1 MKIVQISL
9 TIFLVSFLLFLSS
22 CSGNKSYQ
30 AEEGMRIVS
39 LVPSFTKEIER
50 LGMKDHIVGATSYC
64 DISKE
69 NKDLIVGSVID
80 VNEEKIMLL
89 KPDVVLASGLVK
101 EKSIKILE
109 QNGINVKYINNNS
122 SFKGLCEQFIQIG
135 KVIGKE
141 AYATQLVQ
149 EAVFSVDSLKALVPH
164 KEEKLKLCFQLGAN
178 PIAVVIPNTFMDDYI
193 TFAGC
198 TNIFNDLDK
207 IIVNRESVLLRN
219 PDCIIISSMG
229 VVGEEEKTIW
239 ETYKDISAAKNDN
252 IFIIEGATL
261 PTVADFV
268 DNLGHII
275 NQIYDD
281 KK

>member
-1 MKIVQISL
+1 MKIVQL
-9 TIFLVSFLLFLSS
+9 KFTILLVSFLLVLSS
-22 CSGNKSYQ
+22 CSSNKVDQS
-30 AEEGMRIVS
+30 EEGIRIVS
-39 LVPSFTKEIER
+39 LVPSFTKDIVR

-64 DISKE
+64 EISKE

-89 KPDVVLASGLVK
+89 KPDVVLASGLVN

-109 QNGINVKYINNNS
+109 QNGINVNYIENNR

-141 AYATQLVQ
+141 AYAKQLVQ
-149 EAVFSVDSLKALVPH
+149 QARHSIDSLKALLPQR
-164 KEEKLKLCFQLGAN
+164 EEKLKVFFQLGAN

-198 TNIFNDLDK
+198 TNIFSDLDK

-229 VVGEEEKTIW
+229 IVGKQEKEIW
-239 ETYKDISAAKNDN
+239 TSYKDLSAVKNN
-252 IFIIEGATL
+252 KIFIVESASM
-261 PTVADFV
+261 PTVSDFV
-268 DNLGHII
+268 ENFAYII
-275 NQIYDD
+275 NRIYED
-281 KK
+281 KE

>member
-1 MKIVQISL
+1 MKIIQINL
-9 TIFLVSFLLFLSS
+9 IIFLVSFLLFFSS

-30 AEEGMRIVS
+30 TEEGMRIVS
-39 LVPSFTKEIER
+39 LVPSFTKEIVR

-69 NKDLIVGSVID
+69 NEDLIVGSVID
-80 VNEEKIMLL
+80 INEEKIMLL

-101 EKSIKILE
+101 EKSMKILE
-109 QNGINVKYINNNS
+109 QNGINVKYINNNT

-149 EAVFSVDSLKALVPH
+149 KAIYSVDSLKALVPE
-164 KEEKLKLCFQLGAN
+164 KEVKLKAFFQLGAH

-198 TNIFNDLDK
+198 TNIFKDLDK

-219 PDCIIISSMG
+219 PDCIIISLMG
-229 VVGEEEKTIW
+229 IVGEQEKAIW
-239 ETYKDISAAKNDN
+239 KGYKDVSAVKNDK
-252 IFIIEGATL
+252 IFIVESATT

-268 DNLGHII
+268 ENLGYII
-275 NQIYDD
+275 NQIYND

>member
-1 MKIVQISL
+1 
-9 TIFLVSFLLFLSS
+9 
-22 CSGNKSYQ
+22 
-30 AEEGMRIVS
+30 MRIIS
-39 LVPSFTKEIER
+39 LVPSFTKDIER

-64 DISKE
+64 EISKE

-89 KPDVVLASGLVK
+89 KPDVVLASGLVN
-101 EKSIKILE
+101 ERSIKILE
-109 QNGINVKYINNNS
+109 KNGINVSYIDNNS
-122 SFKGLCEQFIQIG
+122 SFKGLCEQFIHIG

-141 AYATQLVQ
+141 AYAKQLVQ
-149 EAVFSVDSLKALVPH
+149 QAIFSIDSLKALVPH
-164 KEEKLKLCFQLGAN
+164 KEEKLKVFFQLGAN
-178 PIAVVIPNTFMDDYI
+178 PIAVVIPNTYMDDYI

-229 VVGEEEKTIW
+229 IVGEQEKDIW
-239 ETYKDISAAKNDN
+239 AEYKDLSAVKNN
-252 IFIIEGATL
+252 KVFIVESASL
-261 PTVADFV
+261 PTVSDFV
-268 DNLGHII
+268 ENFAYII

-281 KK
+281 KKQDD

>member
-1 MKIVQISL
+1 MKIVQLKL
-9 TIFLVSFLLFLSS
+9 TILLVSFLLVLSS
-22 CSGNKSYQ
+22 CSSNKVDQS
-30 AEEGMRIVS
+30 EEGIRIVS
-39 LVPSFTKEIER
+39 LVPSFTKDIVR

-64 DISKE
+64 EISKE

-89 KPDVVLASGLVK
+89 KPDVVLASGLVN

-109 QNGINVKYINNNS
+109 QNGINVSYIENNR

-141 AYATQLVQ
+141 AYAKQLVQ
-149 EAVFSVDSLKALVPH
+149 QARHSIDSLKALLPQR
-164 KEEKLKLCFQLGAN
+164 EEKLKVFFQLGAN

-198 TNIFNDLDK
+198 TNIFSDLDK

-229 VVGEEEKTIW
+229 IVGEQEKEIW
-239 ETYKDISAAKNDN
+239 TSYKDLSAVKNN
-252 IFIIEGATL
+252 KIFIVESASM
-261 PTVADFV
+261 PTVSDFV
-268 DNLGHII
+268 ENFAYII
-275 NQIYDD
+275 NRIYED
-281 KK
+281 KE